1 MLFRSKKKKPKK
13 QKKPESPHTL
23 GNLTTLFN
31 DNLVKE
37 EIKKVIKEFLEIH
50 ENIEHHAHTYGKND
64 CSAMRNT
71 YKTKR
76 PGIETVEI

>member
-1 MLFRSKKKKPKK
+1 VLFNNRKKNPKK
-13 QKKPESPHTL
+13 ETKTESPHTL

-50 ENIEHHAHTYGKND
+50 ENIEHHTHTNG
-64 CSAMRNT
+64 T
-71 YKTKR
+71 Q
-76 PGIETVEI
+76 